1 MPTFRRILVKS
12 VQRNPANK
20 QANKQ
25 TNKQTNAEENIAS
38 VAEVIKIQKIKE
50 TVTMLFIYRAGSI
63 SKLRRYI
70 NHHLLRAY
78 LPTYFRI

>member
-1 MPTFRRILVKS
+1 MAYMSTFRRILVKS

-20 QANKQ
+20 QE
-25 TNKQTNAEENIAS
+25 NKQTNAEENIAS